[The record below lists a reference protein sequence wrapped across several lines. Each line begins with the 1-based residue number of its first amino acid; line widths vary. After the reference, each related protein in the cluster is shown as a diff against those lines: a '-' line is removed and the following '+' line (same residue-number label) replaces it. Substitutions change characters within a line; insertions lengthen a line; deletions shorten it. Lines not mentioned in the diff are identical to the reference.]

1 VYHVLG
7 GCFWW
12 EGIAVADRYCGN
24 CGGELEPEDS
34 SCAGCGRPVHKTADA
49 PMPQANGRVPHAQ
62 APVRSQRER
71 GRGAAQDSTGGPI
84 LGMLVAFFVL
94 VTGETAQRIPPAASG
109 GTFAS
114 RLGVGVALPLALA
127 LLLVALILLLGGVYY
142 AIARKDGVTFRGA
155 VFNWPMVSTAV
166 GIVVVFLLG

>member
-1 VYHVLG
+1 
-7 GCFWW
+7 
-12 EGIAVADRYCGN
+12 
-24 CGGELEPEDS
+24 
-34 SCAGCGRPVHKTADA
+34 
-49 PMPQANGRVPHAQ
+49 M
-62 APVRSQRER
+62 
-71 GRGAAQDSTGGPI
+71 

-94 VTGETAQRIPPAASG
+94 VTGETAQRVPPAASG

-127 LLLVALILLLGGVYY
+127 LLLAALILLLGGVYY

-166 GIVVVFLLG
+166 GIAVVFLLR